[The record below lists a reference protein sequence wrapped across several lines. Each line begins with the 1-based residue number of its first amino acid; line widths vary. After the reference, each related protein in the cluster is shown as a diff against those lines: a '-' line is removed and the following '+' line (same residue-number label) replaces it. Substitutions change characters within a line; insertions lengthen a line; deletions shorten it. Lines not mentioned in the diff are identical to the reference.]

1 MGETRTLYKP
11 ERRKKTYLTVQLSEI
26 FSNNI
31 IMPRGGRAPAP
42 RAAAPAPAPVAKAP
56 APAPAPAPTPAPA
69 PAAPAPA
76 AAAPA
81 PVPAPA
87 PAMAAPQQPSMM
99 QQMAVTAGGVA
110 IGNVAGTALTG
121 MIFGSGPAAPAA
133 QDPAA
138 QDPVAPAPVAAPVA
152 AAPAPIPEQQL
163 CSMELQD
170 FIRCTQG

>member
-1 MGETRTLYKP
+1 MGVLAIASETRTLYKL
-11 ERRKKTYLTVQLSEI
+11 ERRKKTYLTVRLSEI
-26 FSNNI
+26 FSNI

-42 RAAAPAPAPVAKAP
+42 RAAAPA
-56 APAPAPAPTPAPA
+56 
-69 PAAPAPA
+69 
-76 AAAPA
+76 
-81 PVPAPA
+81 PAPA

-121 MIFGSGPAAPAA
+121 MIFGSGPAAPA
-133 QDPAA
+133 PAA

-152 AAPAPIPEQQL
+152 AASAPIPEQQL

-170 FIRCTQG
+170 FIRCTRLHSRCTQSQSDVTLCQGFNEVLKECKQKAAMSN

>member
-1 MGETRTLYKP
+1 MGVLAIASETRTLYKL
-11 ERRKKTYLTVQLSEI
+11 EIRKKTYLTVRLSEI
-26 FSNNI
+26 FSNI

-42 RAAAPAPAPVAKAP
+42 RAAA
-56 APAPAPAPTPAPA
+56 
-69 PAAPAPA
+69 
-76 AAAPA
+76 
-81 PVPAPA
+81 PAPA

-121 MIFGSGPAAPAA
+121 MIFGSGPAAPA
-133 QDPAA
+133 PAA
-138 QDPVAPAPVAAPVA
+138 QDPVAPVPVAAPVA

-170 FIRCTQG
+170 FIRCTQSQSDVTLCQGFNEVLKECKQKAAMSN